1 MLSCARARVC
11 VCVCVC
17 VCVYVCG
24 GSIQAPVAE
33 HGELEIGHGDDANSI
48 KIERLHVEHYSGK
61 SIHTLSD

>member
-1 MLSCARARVC
+1 MPNGYQITQQR
-11 VCVCVC
+11 
-17 VCVYVCG
+17 
-24 GSIQAPVAE
+24 APVAE